1 MRVQEDETV
10 AAVGAEASTKR
21 SFFGGIWHGAFL
33 ALGTALTQPT
43 TVVAAFIVALTGST
57 VWVGGLSTVLSVAT
71 ALPQLFF
78 ARWIQPRPRKKPFL
92 LLAVY
97 LRVLSWGLL
106 AWMIVAIG
114 SSRPQLLTWALVGL
128 LAVFSIGGGIGGV
141 PYTDI
146 IGKVIPAD
154 RRGAFFGGRQL
165 LSGPLAVGAAMLSRQ
180 VLREMA
186 YPNAYALLFGLAAVA
201 LFIASFGVWMI
212 REPAGDGKSAQIL
225 GWRDYAHRLWKAA
238 GRMKLF
244 IAVQMLT
251 AFSLMAGPFYV
262 VYASQKLDAPAEAV
276 GLFTL
281 FQVLGGA
288 PANLLWAHLV
298 DRYGSW
304 RMLTVCAT
312 VSALTPLLAIGLGTM
327 GWMGLL
333 PVFLLFGA
341 TLNGRTVGFS
351 SVLLEIAPPGERPTY
366 SALSTWLMLPA
377 AFLPMVAGTLLQV
390 WSFATIFGLTA
401 AFIGLGAV
409 LAWRLNRCEA
419 RSLTWAECP
428 ASQRPMN

>member
-1 MRVQEDETV
+1 MMARAD
-10 AAVGAEASTKR
+10 AGADTKR

-33 ALGTALTQPT
+33 ALGMALTQPT
-43 TVVAAFIVALTGST
+43 TVVAAFVVTLTGST

-97 LRVLSWGLL
+97 LRAISWGLL

-114 SSRPQLLTWALVGL
+114 SSRPQLLTWVLVGL

-141 PYTDI
+141 PFTDI

-165 LSGPLAVGAAMLSRQ
+165 LSGPLAVGAAMVSRQ
-180 VLREMA
+180 ILKEMP
-186 YPNAYALLFGLAAVA
+186 YPNNYALLFGLAAAA

-212 REPAGDGKSAQIL
+212 REPAGDGEAAQML
-225 GWRDYAHRLWKAA
+225 AWRAYAHRLWEAA

-251 AFSLMAGPFYV
+251 AFSMTAGPFYV
-262 VYASQKLDAPAEAV
+262 VYGSQKLDAPPEAV

-298 DRYGSW
+298 DRHGSW
-304 RMLTVCAT
+304 RMLAVCAT
-312 VSALTPLLAIGLGTM
+312 VSALTPLLAIGLGGM

-333 PVFLLFGA
+333 PVFLLLGA
-341 TLNGRTVGFS
+341 TTNGRAVGFS
-351 SVLLEIAPPGERPTY
+351 SVLLEIAPPDERPTY

-377 AFLPMVAGTLLQV
+377 AFMPMVAGALLQV
-390 WSFATIFGLTA
+390 WSFATIFGLTS

-419 RSLTWAECP
+419 RASIWADCL
-428 ASQRPMN
+428 ASQRSEN

>member
-1 MRVQEDETV
+1 MQEDQTV
-10 AAVGAEASTKR
+10 AAVGVDASARR

-57 VWVGGLSTVLSVAT
+57 IWVGGLSTVLAVAT

-78 ARWIQPRPRKKPFL
+78 ARWIEPRPRKKPFL

-97 LRVLSWGLL
+97 VRALSWGLL
-106 AWMIVAIG
+106 AWLIVAIG
-114 SSRPQLLTWALVGL
+114 SSRPQLLTWVLVGL
-128 LAVFSIGGGIGGV
+128 LAAFSMGGGIGGV

-165 LSGPLAVGAAMLSRQ
+165 VAGPLAVGAAMLSRY
-180 VLREMA
+180 VLREMT
-186 YPNAYALLFGLAAVA
+186 YPNNYALLFGLAAAA

-212 REPAGDGKSAQIL
+212 REPAGDGESAQML
-225 GWRDYAHRLWKAA
+225 GWGAYAHQLWEAA

-251 AFSLMAGPFYV
+251 AFGMMVGPFYV
-262 VYASQKLDAPAEAV
+262 VYASQKLDAPPEAV

-281 FQVLGGA
+281 FQILGGA

-312 VSALTPLLAIGLGTM
+312 VSALTPLLAIGLGAM

-333 PVFLLFGA
+333 PVFLLLGA
-341 TLNGRTVGFS
+341 TSNGRTVGFS
-351 SVLLEIAPPGERPTY
+351 SVLLEIAPPDERPTY

-377 AFLPMVAGTLLQV
+377 ALLPVVAGTLLQV
-390 WSFATIFGLTA
+390 WSFSTLFGLTS
-401 AFIGLGAV
+401 AFVGLGAV
-409 LAWRLNRCEA
+409 LAWCLHRREA
-419 RSLTWAECP
+419 RSLTWAECLT
-428 ASQRPMN
+428 SQRAGD